1 MDELKTF
8 ENPYFGK
15 IRSLEIDGEPWLAG
29 ADVAAALGYANT
41 KDALQKH
48 VDDEDKRIVKNSDLR
63 PLENHLPK
71 SVFPIN
77 FVRADLPNRGL
88 TFINESG
95 LYSLIFSSKL
105 PSAKAFKH
113 WVTSEVLPSIRK
125 TGRYAMPGAADIRP
139 GEEFDFLAAT
149 VERRTR
155 FNHYVE
161 RICRHFGWK
170 RNYFLHGIYTLMTRE
185 GCDVE
190 RLTIFTQLA
199 MHDLNLSAASAVT
212 MDEQAFEL
220 FCKIAE
226 RGIKR
231 NNIPDF
237 VEDKTV

>member
-1 MDELKTF
+1 MDELKIF
-8 ENPYFGK
+8 ENAEFGQV
-15 IRSLEIDGEPWLAG
+15 RSIEIDGEPWFVG
-29 ADVAAALGYANT
+29 KDVTDALGYRNSR
-41 KDALQKH
+41 KALADH
-48 VDDEDKRIVKNSDLR
+48 VDDEDKGVTKRNTLGGEQEMTI
-63 PLENHLPK
+63 
-71 SVFPIN
+71 
-77 FVRADLPNRGL
+77 
-88 TFINESG
+88 INESG